1 MRKSQG
7 SLAGWLFADLTL
19 VIAVVMLSSWTINQ
33 ESATTATVTLEEY
46 NLILSE
52 KNTLASELLEK
63 YNLILSEKNT
73 LASELEALKI
83 ELEKLKIENQDLN
96 SRLGSGE
103 KGVKLEP
110 VVVII
115 KATERDSAQ
124 SIFEMIDNAL
134 VLKSIDK
141 TQQFSFALIFGGTA
155 ENPSEEMLEDAKL
168 RATKI
173 GERLRG
179 TETEDGWAQFN
190 REKYVRAFHDVGLGD
205 GRYKIELYP
214 SN

>member
-33 ESATTATVTLEEY
+33 ESASTATVT
-46 NLILSE
+46 
-52 KNTLASELLEK
+52 LEK

-83 ELEKLKIENQDLN
+83 ELKKLEIENQDLN

-110 VVVII
+110 VVI
-115 KATERDSAQ
+115 KINATERDSAQ

-134 VLKSIDK
+134 MLKSIDK

-179 TETEDGWAQFN
+179 TETEDGWPQFN

>member
-33 ESATTATVTLEEY
+33 ESASTATVTLEKY
-46 NLILSE
+46 DILLSE
-52 KNTLASELLEK
+52 KNSLAVEVEK
-63 YNLILSEKNT
+63 
-73 LASELEALKI
+73 LKA

-115 KATERDSAQ
+115 NSSERDSDQ

-134 VLKSIDK
+134 ALKSIEK

-155 ENPSEEMLEDAKL
+155 ENPSEEMLQDAKL

-179 TETEDGWAQFN
+179 TETEDGWPQFN

>member
-19 VIAVVMLSSWTINQ
+19 VLAVVMLSSWTINQ
-33 ESATTATVTLEEY
+33 KSATTTTVT
-46 NLILSE
+46 
-52 KNTLASELLEK
+52 LEK
-63 YNLILSEKNT
+63 YNLLLSQKNSLETEVEKQK
-73 LASELEALKI
+73 AEVEKQKA

-96 SRLGSGE
+96 SRLGNAE
-103 KGVKLEP
+103 QGVKLEP

-115 KATERDSAQ
+115 SASERDSTRF
-124 SIFEMIDNAL
+124 IFEKIDKAL
-134 VLKSIDK
+134 EQMSIDK

-179 TETEDGWAQFN
+179 TETEDGWPQFN

>member
-1 MRKSQG
+1 
-7 SLAGWLFADLTL
+7 
-19 VIAVVMLSSWTINQ
+19 MLSSWTINQ
-33 ESATTATVTLEEY
+33 ESASTATVTLEKY
-46 NLILSE
+46 NLLLSE
-52 KNTLASELLEK
+52 KNSLAAEVEK
-63 YNLILSEKNT
+63 
-73 LASELEALKI
+73 LKA

-115 KATERDSAQ
+115 NATERDSAQ

-179 TETEDGWAQFN
+179 TETEDGWPQFN

>member
-33 ESATTATVTLEEY
+33 ESATTATVTLE
-46 NLILSE
+46 
-52 KNTLASELLEK
+52 K
-63 YNLILSEKNT
+63 YNLLLSEKNT
-73 LASELEALKI
+73 LASELEVLKI
-83 ELEKLKIENQDLN
+83 ELKKLEIENQDLD

-110 VVVII
+110 VVII
-115 KATERDSAQ
+115 INATERDSAQ

-134 VLKSIDK
+134 MLKSIDK

-179 TETEDGWAQFN
+179 TETEDGWPQFN

>member
-33 ESATTATVTLEEY
+33 ESATTATVTLEKY
-46 NLILSE
+46 NLLLSE
-52 KNTLASELLEK
+52 KNSLAAEVEK
-63 YNLILSEKNT
+63 
-73 LASELEALKI
+73 LKA

-115 KATERDSAQ
+115 NATERDSAQ

-179 TETEDGWAQFN
+179 TETEDGWPQFN

>member
-33 ESATTATVTLEEY
+33 ESASTATVTLE
-46 NLILSE
+46 
-52 KNTLASELLEK
+52 K
-63 YNLILSEKNT
+63 YNLLLSEKNT
-73 LASELEALKI
+73 LASELEVLKI
-83 ELEKLKIENQDLN
+83 ELKKLEIENQDLN

-110 VVVII
+110 VVI
-115 KATERDSAQ
+115 KINATERDSAQ

-134 VLKSIDK
+134 MLKSIDK
-141 TQQFSFALIFGGTA
+141 TQEFSFALIFGGTA

-179 TETEDGWAQFN
+179 TETEDGWPQFN

>member
-33 ESATTATVTLEEY
+33 ESASTATVTLEKY
-46 NLILSE
+46 NLLLSE
-52 KNTLASELLEK
+52 KNSLAAEVEK
-63 YNLILSEKNT
+63 IK
-73 LASELEALKI
+73 A

-115 KATERDSAQ
+115 NATERDSAQ

-168 RATKI
+168 RATRI

-179 TETEDGWAQFN
+179 TETEDGWPQFN

>member
-33 ESATTATVTLEEY
+33 ESASTATVTLEKY
-46 NLILSE
+46 NLLLSE
-52 KNTLASELLEK
+52 KNSLAAEVEK
-63 YNLILSEKNT
+63 
-73 LASELEALKI
+73 LKA

-115 KATERDSAQ
+115 NATERDSAQ

>member
-33 ESATTATVTLEEY
+33 ESATTATVTPEKY
-46 NLILSE
+46 NLLLSE
-52 KNTLASELLEK
+52 KNSLATEVEK
-63 YNLILSEKNT
+63 LKAEVEKQI
-73 LASELEALKI
+73 AEVEKLKA

-96 SRLGSGE
+96 SRLGYAE
-103 KGVKLEP
+103 QGVKLEP

-115 KATERDSAQ
+115 SASERDSTRF
-124 SIFEMIDNAL
+124 IFEKIDKAL
-134 VLKSIDK
+134 EQMSIDK
-141 TQQFSFALIFGGTA
+141 TQRFSFALIFGGTA
-155 ENPSEEMLEDAKL
+155 ESPSEVMLQDAKS

-179 TETEDGWAQFN
+179 TETEDGWPQFS

>member
-33 ESATTATVTLEEY
+33 ESASTATVTLEKY
-46 NLILSE
+46 NLLLSE
-52 KNTLASELLEK
+52 KNSLAAEVEK
-63 YNLILSEKNT
+63 
-73 LASELEALKI
+73 LKA

-115 KATERDSAQ
+115 NATERDSAQ

-179 TETEDGWAQFN
+179 TEAEDGWPQFN

>member
-33 ESATTATVTLEEY
+33 ESASTATVTLEKY
-46 NLILSE
+46 NLLLSE
-52 KNTLASELLEK
+52 KNSLAAEVEK
-63 YNLILSEKNT
+63 
-73 LASELEALKI
+73 LKA

-115 KATERDSAQ
+115 NATERDSAQ

-134 VLKSIDK
+134 MLKSIDK

-205 GRYKIELYP
+205 GVYKIELYP

>member
-33 ESATTATVTLEEY
+33 ESASTATVTLEKY
-46 NLILSE
+46 NLLLSE
-52 KNTLASELLEK
+52 KN
-63 YNLILSEKNT
+63 ILSAEVEKIK
-73 LASELEALKI
+73 A

-115 KATERDSAQ
+115 NATERDSAQ

-179 TETEDGWAQFN
+179 TETEDGWPQFN

>member
-33 ESATTATVTLEEY
+33 ESASTATVTLE
-46 NLILSE
+46 
-52 KNTLASELLEK
+52 K
-63 YNLILSEKNT
+63 YNLLLSETNS
-73 LASELEALKI
+73 LAAEVEKLKA

-115 KATERDSAQ
+115 NATERDSAQ

-179 TETEDGWAQFN
+179 TETTNGWPQFS

-205 GRYKIELYP
+205 GVYKIELYP

>member
-33 ESATTATVTLEEY
+33 KSATTATVTLEKY
-46 NLILSE
+46 NLL
-52 KNTLASELLEK
+52 LLEK
-63 YNLILSEKNT
+63 NNLETEVEELKAEVEGLKAEVEDLNAIVE
-73 LASELEALKI
+73 ELEAELAKI
-83 ELEKLKIENQDLN
+83 K
-96 SRLGSGE
+96 GGGE

-115 KATERDSAQ
+115 SASERDSTQ
-124 SIFEMIDNAL
+124 SVFEKIEKAL
-134 VLKSIDK
+134 EQKSIDK

-179 TETEDGWAQFN
+179 TETEDGWPQFN

>member
-33 ESATTATVTLEEY
+33 ESASTATVTLEKY
-46 NLILSE
+46 DILLSE
-52 KNTLASELLEK
+52 KNGLAVEVEK
-63 YNLILSEKNT
+63 
-73 LASELEALKI
+73 LKA

-115 KATERDSAQ
+115 NSSERDSDQ

-134 VLKSIDK
+134 ALKSIEK

-155 ENPSEEMLEDAKL
+155 ENPSEEMLQDAKL

-179 TETEDGWAQFN
+179 TEAEAGWPQFN

-205 GRYKIELYP
+205 GVYKIELYP

>member
-33 ESATTATVTLEEY
+33 ESASTATVT
-46 NLILSE
+46 
-52 KNTLASELLEK
+52 LEK

-83 ELEKLKIENQDLN
+83 ELKKLEIENQDLN
-96 SRLGSGE
+96 SRLGSAE
-103 KGVKLEP
+103 QGVKLEP
-110 VVVII
+110 VVI
-115 KATERDSAQ
+115 KINATERDSAQ

-134 VLKSIDK
+134 MLKSIDK

-179 TETEDGWAQFN
+179 TETEDGWPQFN

>member
-33 ESATTATVTLEEY
+33 ESASTATVTLE
-46 NLILSE
+46 
-52 KNTLASELLEK
+52 K
-63 YNLILSEKNT
+63 YNLLLSEKNT

-96 SRLGSGE
+96 SRLGYAE
-103 KGVKLEP
+103 QGVKLEP
-110 VVVII
+110 VVII
-115 KATERDSAQ
+115 INATERDSAQ

-134 VLKSIDK
+134 MLKSIDK

-179 TETEDGWAQFN
+179 TETEDGWPQFN

>member
-19 VIAVVMLSSWTINQ
+19 VIAVVMLSSWTIDQ
-33 ESATTATVTLEEY
+33 ESASTATVTLEKY
-46 NLILSE
+46 DILLSE
-52 KNTLASELLEK
+52 KNSLAAEVEK
-63 YNLILSEKNT
+63 
-73 LASELEALKI
+73 LKA

-96 SRLGSGE
+96 NRLGSGE

-115 KATERDSAQ
+115 DSSERDSAQ

-134 VLKSIDK
+134 MLKSIDK

-155 ENPSEEMLEDAKL
+155 ENPSEEMLQDAKL

-179 TETEDGWAQFN
+179 TEAEDGWPQFN

>member
-33 ESATTATVTLEEY
+33 ESASTATVTLEKY
-46 NLILSE
+46 NLLLSE
-52 KNTLASELLEK
+52 KNSLAAEVEK
-63 YNLILSEKNT
+63 QKAEVEKQK
-73 LASELEALKI
+73 A

-110 VVVII
+110 VVII
-115 KATERDSAQ
+115 INATERDSAQ

-134 VLKSIDK
+134 MLKSIDK
-141 TQQFSFALIFGGTA
+141 TQEFSFALIFGGTA
-155 ENPSEEMLEDAKL
+155 ESPSEVMLQDAKS

-179 TETEDGWAQFN
+179 TETEDGWPQFS

>member
-33 ESATTATVTLEEY
+33 ESASTATVTLEEY
-46 NLILSE
+46 NLLLSE
-52 KNTLASELLEK
+52 KNSLAAEVEK
-63 YNLILSEKNT
+63 
-73 LASELEALKI
+73 LKA

-115 KATERDSAQ
+115 NATERDSAQ

-179 TETEDGWAQFN
+179 TEAEDGWPQFN

>member
-33 ESATTATVTLEEY
+33 ESASTATVTLEKY
-46 NLILSE
+46 SLLLSE
-52 KNTLASELLEK
+52 KNSLAAEVEK
-63 YNLILSEKNT
+63 
-73 LASELEALKI
+73 LKA

-115 KATERDSAQ
+115 NATERDSAQ

-179 TETEDGWAQFN
+179 TETEDGWPQFN